1 MKKYVP
7 YIVGIVVLFVLVYLG
22 QGVMKNREAVKEEE
36 VTVTTP
42 TTLVEGTVT
51 RFFEGEQVLGYA
63 LDIPEMATTSVERD
77 GSLIKVTEGDSLL
90 SAIYFSYEGGRGYTP
105 ADYINNVIAP
115 NVSSATVV
123 GTTTIG
129 SYEWTV
135 VEGVTSVWHVA
146 AVKGG
151 EWLAVAESKKGE
163 DTPGLDILES
173 LTAK

>member
-22 QGVMKNREAVKEEE
+22 QGVMKNREAVREEE
-36 VTVTTP
+36 VTVTTS

-63 LDIPEMATTSVERD
+63 FDMPEMATTSVERE
-77 GSLIKVTEGDSLL
+77 GSLVKVTEGSELL
-90 SAIYFSYEGGRGYTP
+90 SAMYFSYEGGRGYTP

-123 GTTTIG
+123 GTTTVG

-146 AVKGG
+146 SVKGG
-151 EWLAVAESKKGE
+151 EWLVVAESKKGE
-163 DTPGLDILES
+163 DTPGLDIIES

>member
-22 QGVMKNREAVKEEE
+22 QGVMKNREAVKQEE
-36 VTVTTP
+36 VSVTTP
-42 TTLVEGTVT
+42 TTLVEGSVT

-63 LDIPEMATTSVERD
+63 FDMPEMATTSVERD
-77 GSLIKVTEGDSLL
+77 GSLVKVTEGGELL
-90 SAIYFSYEGGRGYTP
+90 SAMYFSYEGGRGYTP
-105 ADYINNVIAP
+105 ADYINNNIAP
-115 NVSSATVV
+115 NVKTATVV
-123 GTTTIG
+123 GTATIG

-146 AVKGG
+146 SVKEGQ
-151 EWLAVAESKKGE
+151 WLVVAESKKGE
-163 DTPGLDILES
+163 DTPGLAIIES